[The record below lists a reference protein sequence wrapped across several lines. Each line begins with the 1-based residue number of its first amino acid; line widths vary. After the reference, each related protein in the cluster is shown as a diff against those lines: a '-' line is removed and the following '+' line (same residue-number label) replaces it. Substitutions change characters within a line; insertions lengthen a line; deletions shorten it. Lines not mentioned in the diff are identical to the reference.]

1 MEKEMKIVPP
11 KGYEIDRENS
21 TLDCIKFKPISSH
34 LPETWEEFCETYPL
48 KEEEAFIGSG
58 SSVLRP
64 YHSTRDSKTDRNVL
78 PSKQYAEAILALC
91 QLIQLRD
98 CYNQGWKLDLESN
111 EQKYA
116 IISTKDGLQTHSY
129 FEISRV
135 LTFKTQELCEEF
147 LKNFE
152 DLIKVARP
160 LL

>member
-34 LPETWEEFCETYPL
+34 LPETWEEFCKVCPIQEG
-48 KEEEAFIGSG
+48 EAFIN
-58 SSVLRP
+58 
-64 YHSTRDSKTDRNVL
+64 NVSMVVTVDFGMNRSFSNKNTL
-78 PSKQYAEAILALC
+78 PSEEMAKAMLALC

-98 CYNQGWKLDLESN
+98 YYNQGWKLDLESN

>member
-34 LPETWEEFCETYPL
+34 LPETWEEFCKVCPIQEG
-48 KEEEAFIGSG
+48 EAFIN
-58 SSVLRP
+58 
-64 YHSTRDSKTDRNVL
+64 NVSMVVTVDFGMNRSFSNKNTL
-78 PSKQYAEAILALC
+78 PSEEMAKAMLALC

>member
-1 MEKEMKIVPP
+1 MKIVPP

-34 LPETWEEFCETYPL
+34 LPETWEEFCKVCPIQEG
-48 KEEEAFIGSG
+48 EAFIN
-58 SSVLRP
+58 
-64 YHSTRDSKTDRNVL
+64 NVSMVVTVDFGMNRSFSNKNTL
-78 PSKQYAEAILALC
+78 PSEEMAKAMLALC

>member
-1 MEKEMKIVPP
+1 MKIVPP

-34 LPETWEEFCETYPL
+34 LPETWEEFCKVCPIQEG
-48 KEEEAFIGSG
+48 EAFIN
-58 SSVLRP
+58 
-64 YHSTRDSKTDRNVL
+64 NVSMVVTVDFGMNRSFSNKNTL
-78 PSKQYAEAILALC
+78 PSEEMAKAMLALC

-135 LTFKTQELCEEF
+135 LTFKTQELCEKF